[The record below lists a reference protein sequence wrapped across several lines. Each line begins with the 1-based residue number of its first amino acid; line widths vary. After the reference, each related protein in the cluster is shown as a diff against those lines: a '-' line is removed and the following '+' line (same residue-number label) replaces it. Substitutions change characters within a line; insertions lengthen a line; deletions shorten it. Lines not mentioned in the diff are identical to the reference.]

1 MRSKLRK
8 RALLAGYR
16 SGLEED
22 TATFLKEKGIL
33 FEYEK
38 LKIKWVD
45 PKIKTYT
52 PDFVLSNGIVVETKG
67 RFIPSD
73 RSKHLRIREQHPDLD
88 IRFVFS
94 NPNAR
99 LYKGSKSTYASW
111 CEKYG
116 FKYAKE
122 KIPVEWIKER
132 KGT

>member
-1 MRSKLRK
+1 MH
-8 RALLAGYR
+8 YR
-16 SGLEED
+16 SGLEER
-22 TATFLKEKGIL
+22 TAKYLRSLKVK
-33 FEYEK
+33 FTYEK
-38 LKIKWVD
+38 MKIKWQD
-45 PKIKTYT
+45 LRYRTYT
-52 PDFVLSNGIVVETKG
+52 PDFVLDNGIIIETKG

-73 RSKHLRIREQHPDLD
+73 RSKHLRIKEQHPDLD

-94 NPNAR
+94 NPSAK

>member
-1 MRSKLRK
+1 MH
-8 RALLAGYR
+8 YR
-16 SGLEED
+16 SELEER
-22 TATFLKEKGIL
+22 TAKYLRSLKVK
-33 FEYEK
+33 FTYEK
-38 LKIKWVD
+38 MKIKWQD
-45 PKIKTYT
+45 LRYRTYT
-52 PDFVLSNGIVVETKG
+52 PDFVLDNGIIIETKG

-88 IRFVFS
+88 IRFIFS

>member
-1 MRSKLRK
+1 MH
-8 RALLAGYR
+8 YR
-16 SGLEED
+16 SGLEER
-22 TATFLKEKGIL
+22 TAKYLRSLKVK
-33 FEYEK
+33 FTYEK
-38 LKIKWVD
+38 MKIKWQD
-45 PKIKTYT
+45 LRYRTYT
-52 PDFVLSNGIVVETKG
+52 PDFVLDNGIIIETKG

-88 IRFVFS
+88 IRFIFS

>member
-1 MRSKLRK
+1 MH
-8 RALLAGYR
+8 YR
-16 SGLEED
+16 SGLEER
-22 TATFLKEKGIL
+22 TAEYLRSLKVK
-33 FEYEK
+33 FTYEK
-38 LKIKWVD
+38 MKIKWRSKD
-45 PKIKTYT
+45 RIYT
-52 PDFVLSNGIVVETKG
+52 PDFVLDNGIIIETKG

>member
-1 MRSKLRK
+1 MH
-8 RALLAGYR
+8 YR
-16 SGLEED
+16 SGLEER
-22 TATFLKEKGIL
+22 TAKYLRSLKVK
-33 FEYEK
+33 FTYEK
-38 LKIKWVD
+38 MKIKWQD
-45 PKIKTYT
+45 LRHRTYT
-52 PDFVLSNGIVVETKG
+52 PDFVLDNGIIIETKG

>member
-1 MRSKLRK
+1 MH
-8 RALLAGYR
+8 YR
-16 SGLEED
+16 SGLEER
-22 TATFLKEKGIL
+22 TAKYLRSLKVK
-33 FEYEK
+33 FTYEK
-38 LKIKWVD
+38 MKIKWQD
-45 PKIKTYT
+45 LRYRTYT
-52 PDFVLSNGIVVETKG
+52 PDFVLDNGIIIETKG

-94 NPNAR
+94 NPNTR